1 MPSTSI
7 SVRKKAKALL
17 ADHSL
22 GPDQQTRIALFIQG
36 VKGINAAVLAKIEFQ
51 PFEWAPYRFL
61 HNQYFKEVELS
72 TLIGRA
78 TEWSTNPMVYME
90 ATSLNLALW
99 EKTEAAK
106 YMQAPFQVD
115 ALFYEY
121 LALSHAFMADI
132 RFLPLLPAHLPLDTP
147 FLAALAEIEE
157 ENGRQIQS
165 QIRLLKDL
173 DIGLSDRDKE
183 QLIDSKWAVVE
194 GLYDRLLSEVT
205 ASIEQQ
211 IQQDQEAE

>member
-1 MPSTSI
+1 MSAQSHSI
-7 SVRKKAKALL
+7 RKQAKALFGEQR
-17 ADHSL
+17 L

-36 VKGINAAVLAKIEFQ
+36 VKGINAAILAKIEFQ
-51 PFEWAPYRFL
+51 PLEWAPYRFL
-61 HNQYFKEVELS
+61 HNQCFKEVELS
-72 TLIGRA
+72 TLIARA
-78 TEWSTNPMVYME
+78 TEWSTNPAVYMD

-99 EKTEAAK
+99 QETDAAK
-106 YMQAPFQVD
+106 YLQGPFEIDLQ
-115 ALFYEY
+115 FYEY

-173 DIGLSDRDKE
+173 DLGLDNDRKE
-183 QLIDSKWAVVE
+183 ALIERKWTVVE
-194 GLYDRLLSEVT
+194 SLYDRLLTEVME
-205 ASIEQQ
+205 SM
-211 IQQDQEAE
+211 QESAGGEE